1 LNSIRL
7 EEEGG
12 FKEKQTKLLAIAT
25 RVQTIIF
32 KGDCSSRQRERE
44 KERKGGFCCLELVK
58 GDRNDLKA

>member
-7 EEEGG
+7 EEEGE

-32 KGDCSSRQRERE
+32 KGDCSSRQRVR
-44 KERKGGFCCLELVK
+44 ERKGGFCCLELVK
-58 GDRNDLKA
+58 EDRNALKA

>member
-7 EEEGG
+7 GEEEEEEGE

-32 KGDCSSRQRERE
+32 KGDCSWRERKRE
-44 KERKGGFCCLELVK
+44 
-58 GDRNDLKA
+58 

>member
-7 EEEGG
+7 EEEGE

-32 KGDCSSRQRERE
+32 KGDCSRDRETERE
-44 KERKGGFCCLELVK
+44 GGFCCLELVK
-58 GDRNDLKA
+58 VDRIALKA